1 MGLCCSKSED
11 AHFKGPL
18 RPIEQQEQ
26 QPPALLPAPLPAVQ
40 KRNSRTRASEA
51 EVAAEA
57 AAALEAE
64 LRSRV
69 EEAVEAVIADSEDE
83 DEIHARLAD

>member
-40 KRNSRTRASEA
+40 KRNSRRASEA
-51 EVAAEA
+51 EVAKEGQTQASSYS
-57 AAALEAE
+57 L
-64 LRSRV
+64 SRQNSTREV
-69 EEAVEAVIADSEDE
+69 AQGFS
-83 DEIHARLAD
+83 R